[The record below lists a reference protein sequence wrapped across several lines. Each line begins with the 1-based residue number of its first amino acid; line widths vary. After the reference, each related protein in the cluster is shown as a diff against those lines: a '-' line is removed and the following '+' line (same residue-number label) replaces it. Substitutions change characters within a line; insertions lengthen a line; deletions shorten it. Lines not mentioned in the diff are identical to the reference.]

1 MLLIYLL
8 QKIKHS
14 RTNEEDV
21 ETKLEDFEFDKVSY
35 IQFHKFWL
43 HLERILHT
51 NFLKQSHCILKLNYC
66 HPKYFPFNQKIKLE
80 FFTEKEV
87 QT

>member
-8 QKIKHS
+8 QKIKYS
-14 RTNEEDV
+14 RNEEDV

-43 HLERILHT
+43 HLECILHT
-51 NFLKQSHCILKLNYC
+51 NFLKNLAV
-66 HPKYFPFNQKIKLE
+66 F
-80 FFTEKEV
+80 
-87 QT
+87 

>member
-8 QKIKHS
+8 PKIKQS

-21 ETKLEDFEFDKVSY
+21 ETKLEDFEFDMVSY

-43 HLERILHT
+43 HLECILHT
-51 NFLKQSHCILKLNYC
+51 HFLKQIPMYFDILSKWKL
-66 HPKYFPFNQKIKLE
+66 LSS
-80 FFTEKEV
+80 
-87 QT
+87 

>member
-1 MLLIYLL
+1 MLLIYIYLL

-21 ETKLEDFEFDKVSY
+21 ETKLKFDKVSY

-51 NFLKQSHCILKLNYC
+51 NFLKKSENLKFCPNGNLC
-66 HPKYFPFNQKIKLE
+66 HPKYFPFNQKN
-80 FFTEKEV
+80 
-87 QT
+87 